1 MPEATRRLALALIA
15 LGAVTLAGCSGT
27 PAVPTAPMPAAVTT
41 PPITAAPPTA
51 EPPTAEP
58 PSAEPTLAQIAATF
72 EDADTAPAGA
82 LDLRMTIAPAP
93 VFLPAELTAPAGDIV
108 VFLSNPTGAGIAEQ
122 HNFTLGPKL
131 QEKQA
136 ASPDLG
142 PGASGVLTL
151 ADVPAGRYI
160 YWCTVSAHY
169 LAGMRGVLTVT
180 P

>member
-1 MPEATRRLALALIA
+1 MPEATRRLVLALVA
-15 LGAVTLAGCSGT
+15 AGAVALTGCAGAPAITLGPT
-27 PAVPTAPMPAAVTT
+27 PTAATT
-41 PPITAAPPTA
+41 PTITTA
-51 EPPTAEP
+51 PPTAEP

-82 LDLRMTIAPAP
+82 IDVKMTIAPAP
-93 VFLPAELTAPAGDIV
+93 VYLPAEITAPAGDIV

-131 QEKQA
+131 NERQA

-142 PGASGVLTL
+142 PGSSGVLTL

>member
-1 MPEATRRLALALIA
+1 MPHSTRRRPLALVIA
-15 LGAVTLAGCSGT
+15 GAVALAGCAGAPVVTTAPT
-27 PAVPTAPMPAAVTT
+27 PTVAATTAPTA
-41 PPITAAPPTA
+41 TAAQPTDA
-51 EPPTAEP
+51 P
-58 PSAEPTLAQIAATF
+58 PSAEPTVTPIAATF

-82 LDLRMTIAPAP
+82 IDVQMTIAPAP
-93 VFLPAELTAPAGDIV
+93 VYVPAEITAPAGDV
-108 VFLSNPTGAGIAEQ
+108 VIFLRNPTSAGIAEQ
-122 HNFTLGPKL
+122 HNFTIGPKL

-142 PGASGVLTL
+142 PGSSGVLTL